1 MTGRNDNGILVNSI
15 GVNIQLLIEQYRK
28 NYNYPSWFENTLG
41 YAESGQISAQALQL
55 AADNLLNRGDMT
67 LKPAPKAE
75 LDKGRIEYYIEK
87 YHGDDIKLLHQH
99 ASDFGTSLEDA
110 KKERTSLQGKIDK
123 LNLDSDLF
131 HTMHTDQES
140 RITRNAEM
148 IGNKSDKG
156 HKHKCEGKECE
167 DCGWFGEKCWFDP
180 DNWEIPTWLKLLGA
194 AIGIGLLLWL
204 IRPLLKI
211 GANVTK

>member
-99 ASDFGTSLEDA
+99 ASDFGTSLQDA

-123 LNLDSDLF
+123 LNDDSDLF
-131 HTMHTDQES
+131 HIMHTDQES

-148 IGNKSDKG
+148 IGSHEHDD
-156 HKHKCEGKECE
+156 EGKPCACE
-167 DCGWFGEKCWFDP
+167 FWDVACKFNC
-180 DNWEIPTWLKLLGA
+180 A
-194 AIGIGLLLWL
+194 AGTIGKIAIVGGIGILAFF
-204 IRPLLKI
+204 LLKKRI
-211 GANVTK
+211 GL